1 MKIFISEYN
10 GFCGGVKQA
19 VLKAD
24 RILSEESKLYCYG
37 EIIHNKDVVDKF
49 KEKGMVIVDEPPDDN
64 DAKLLI
70 RSHGVGKDIYDIL
83 EEKNIEIVDATC
95 VKVKKIHKIVEEF
108 KNNGYNI
115 IIVGD
120 KDHPEVQGIAGWC
133 NKEADIIK
141 GPGEL
146 EKIIDLS
153 KKYCLVCQT
162 TFNLNIFEEILKTIE
177 IKNFSNIIVHD
188 TICDATRKRQEACM
202 ALASKCTV
210 MLIVGSKNSSNT
222 KKLYELSKELC
233 ENTFLIQNYKEIPY
247 NYIDKNTIVGVSAGA
262 SAPDWVI
269 EEVIEMLE
277 NLNDNMIEKNEQAE
291 IAEQSEDL
299 EKPELL
305 GEAKTAEQAEPAEEA
320 EPVEAAEQ
328 AEPAEEAEPVE
339 SAEQA
344 EPAEEAEPVEAAEQA
359 EPVQPEAEEK
369 QEQVQETKQTEKKD
383 SMHEL
388 LENYGGVVYIRT
400 GEKVKGTVIYVSPDA
415 VSVNI
420 NYKSDGIITRD
431 EFSMTEV
438 ADLREMVKEGDE
450 IEAVVVKIS
459 DQDGNVVLTR
469 KPLEEQKIWD
479 DLEQQRIRGE
489 IIEIP
494 IVEAS
499 QYGIYGKLNG
509 IKGFIPRN
517 QISIKRD
524 VDPSEYVGKNL
535 KVKILETKNKK
546 GRKQLVLTSRSVE
559 KIEKELKDKEVW
571 ETIQEG
577 EVYEGTVKNLQDYGA
592 FVEINGIDGLL
603 HINEIAWT
611 RIKHPSEVL
620 KPGDKIDVKV
630 KSIDRENKRLSLS
643 YKATVK
649 SPWAKFLDKYQ
660 KGDTVT
666 GLVTRIVD
674 FGAFVKVD
682 DIECLL
688 HIKDLDWART
698 EKVTDV
704 LQEGQEVTAKI
715 LSITRKDRK
724 VGLGLKQLTEH
735 PFDVYAK
742 TLNKDDI
749 IQVEVTRILLDGIHV
764 NANGNIDCFIPIA
777 KVSNEKLRTPAQ
789 VVKVGEIKDA
799 KVQSIDM
806 KGKNLNLTF
815 ILDDKGEEI
824 TEKITY
830 QPEDANFTIGES
842 IGDAL
847 DDLLK

>member
-1 MKIFISEYN
+1 MKILVSEYN
-10 GFCGGVKQA
+10 GFCGGVKAA

-24 RILSEESKLYCYG
+24 KILNDDKKLYSYG
-37 EIIHNKDVVDKF
+37 EIIHNKDVVEKLKD
-49 KEKGMVIVDEPPDDN
+49 KGMVIVDDLPEDN
-64 DAKLLI
+64 DAKFLI
-70 RSHGVGKDIYDIL
+70 RSHGVGKHIYDLL
-83 EEKNIEIVDATC
+83 EEKNIEVVDATC

-108 KNNGYNI
+108 KNKDYNI

-120 KDHPEVQGIAGWC
+120 KNHPEVQGIAGWC
-133 NKEADIIK
+133 NNEADIIK
-141 GPGEL
+141 NPEEL
-146 EKIIDLS
+146 KNIIEPS

-177 IKNFSNIIVHD
+177 INNYDNIIVHN
-188 TICDATRKRQEACM
+188 TICEATRKRQEACV

-210 MLIVGSKNSSNT
+210 MLIVGGKNSSNT

-233 ENTFLIQNYKEIPY
+233 KNTFLIQNYEEIPY

-262 SAPDWVI
+262 SAPDWII
-269 EEVIEMLE
+269 EEVINMLE
-277 NLNDNMIEKNEQAE
+277 NLNNNMNEKNEQAE
-291 IAEQSEDL
+291 HVEQVEQV
-299 EKPELL
+299 
-305 GEAKTAEQAEPAEEA
+305 EQAEFDELEQV
-320 EPVEAAEQ
+320 EPGVF
-328 AEPAEEAEPVE
+328 
-339 SAEQA
+339 
-344 EPAEEAEPVEAAEQA
+344 EQA
-359 EPVQPEAEEK
+359 EPVGYPEYAETEQAEETEEAEAAEQSEQAEK
-369 QEQVQETKQTEKKD
+369 VN

-388 LENYGGVVYIRT
+388 LENYGGVVYIRI

-431 EFSMTEV
+431 EFSLTEV
-438 ADLREMVKEGDE
+438 SDLTEVVKEGDE
-450 IEAVVVKIS
+450 IEAIVVKIS

-469 KPLEEQKIWD
+469 KPLEEQKLWD
-479 DLEQQRIRGE
+479 ELEQTRIQGE

-494 IVEAS
+494 IIEAS
-499 QYGIYGKLNG
+499 QYGIYGKLKG

-517 QISIKRD
+517 QISINRN
-524 VDPSEYVGKNL
+524 VDPSEYVGKTL

-546 GRKQLVLTSRSVE
+546 GRRQLVLTSRAVE
-559 KIEKELKDKEVW
+559 KLEKEAKDKEVW
-571 ETIQEG
+571 ETIKEG
-577 EVYEGTVKNLQDYGA
+577 EIYEGTVKNLQDYGA

-620 KPGDKIDVKV
+620 KTGDKINVKV
-630 KSIDRENKRLSLS
+630 KNVDKENKRLSLS

-666 GLVTRIVD
+666 GVVTRIVD

-704 LQEGQEVTAKI
+704 LQESQEVTAKI

-764 NANGNIDCFIPIA
+764 NANGSIDCFIPIA
-777 KVSNEKLRTPAQ
+777 KVATEKLRTPAQ
-789 VVKVGEIKDA
+789 VVKVGEIKEA
-799 KVQSIDM
+799 KVQNIDL
-806 KGKNLNLTF
+806 KGKNLNLTL
-815 ILDDKGEEI
+815 ILDDKGEE
-824 TEKITY
+824 TTDSTSY
-830 QPEDANFTIGES
+830 QPEDTNFTIGES

>member
-1 MKIFISEYN
+1 MKILVSEYN
-10 GFCGGVKQA
+10 GFCGGVKAA

-24 RILSEESKLYCYG
+24 KILNDDKKLYSYG
-37 EIIHNKDVVDKF
+37 EIIHNKDVVEKLKD
-49 KEKGMVIVDEPPDDN
+49 KGMVIVDDLPEDN
-64 DAKLLI
+64 DAKFLI
-70 RSHGVGKDIYDIL
+70 RSHGVGKHIYDLL
-83 EEKNIEIVDATC
+83 EEKNIEVVDATC

-108 KNNGYNI
+108 KNKDYNI

-120 KDHPEVQGIAGWC
+120 KNHPEVQGIAGWC
-133 NKEADIIK
+133 NNEADIIK
-141 GPGEL
+141 NPEEL
-146 EKIIDLS
+146 KNIIEPS

-177 IKNFSNIIVHD
+177 INNYDNIIVHN
-188 TICDATRKRQEACM
+188 TICEATRKRQEACV

-210 MLIVGSKNSSNT
+210 MLIVGGKNSSNT

-233 ENTFLIQNYKEIPY
+233 KNTFLIQNYEEIPY

-262 SAPDWVI
+262 SAPDWII
-269 EEVIEMLE
+269 EEVINMLE
-277 NLNDNMIEKNEQAE
+277 NLNNNMNEKNEQAE
-291 IAEQSEDL
+291 HVEQV
-299 EKPELL
+299 
-305 GEAKTAEQAEPAEEA
+305 EQAEFDELEQV
-320 EPVEAAEQ
+320 EPGVF
-328 AEPAEEAEPVE
+328 
-339 SAEQA
+339 
-344 EPAEEAEPVEAAEQA
+344 EQA
-359 EPVQPEAEEK
+359 EPVGYPEYAETEQAEETEEAEAAEQSEQAEK
-369 QEQVQETKQTEKKD
+369 VN

-388 LENYGGVVYIRT
+388 LENYGGVVYIRI

-431 EFSMTEV
+431 EFSLTEV
-438 ADLREMVKEGDE
+438 SDLTEVVKEGDE
-450 IEAVVVKIS
+450 IEAIVVKIS

-469 KPLEEQKIWD
+469 KPLEEQKLWD
-479 DLEQQRIRGE
+479 ELEQTRIHGE

-494 IVEAS
+494 IIEAS
-499 QYGIYGKLNG
+499 QYGIYGKLKG

-517 QISIKRD
+517 QISINRN
-524 VDPSEYVGKNL
+524 VDPSEYVGKTL

-546 GRKQLVLTSRSVE
+546 GRRQLVLTSRAVE
-559 KIEKELKDKEVW
+559 KLEKEAKDKEVW
-571 ETIQEG
+571 ETIKEG
-577 EVYEGTVKNLQDYGA
+577 EIYEGTVKNLQDYGA

-620 KPGDKIDVKV
+620 KTGDKINVKV
-630 KSIDRENKRLSLS
+630 KNVDKENKRLSLS

-666 GLVTRIVD
+666 GVVTRIVD

-704 LQEGQEVTAKI
+704 LQESQEVTAKI

-764 NANGNIDCFIPIA
+764 NANGSIDCFIPIA
-777 KVSNEKLRTPAQ
+777 KVATEKLRTPAQ
-789 VVKVGEIKDA
+789 VVKVGEIKEA
-799 KVQSIDM
+799 KVQNIDL
-806 KGKNLNLTF
+806 KGKNL
-815 ILDDKGEEI
+815 
-824 TEKITY
+824 
-830 QPEDANFTIGES
+830 
-842 IGDAL
+842 
-847 DDLLK
+847 

>member
-1 MKIFISEYN
+1 MKILVSEYN
-10 GFCGGVKQA
+10 GFCGGVKAA

-24 RILSEESKLYCYG
+24 KILTEEHKLYSYG
-37 EIIHNKDVVDKF
+37 EIIHNKDVVEKLKD
-49 KEKGMVIVDEPPDDN
+49 KGMVVVNDLPEKN

-70 RSHGVGKDIYDIL
+70 RSHGVGKNFYDNL
-83 EEKNIEIVDATC
+83 EEKNIQVIDATC

-108 KNNGYNI
+108 KNNDYNI

-120 KDHPEVQGIAGWC
+120 ESHPEVQGIAGWC
-133 NKEADIIK
+133 NNEADIIK
-141 GPGEL
+141 GPEEL
-146 EKIIDLS
+146 KKVIDPA

-162 TFNLNIFEEILKTIE
+162 TFNLNIFEEILKAIE
-177 IKNFSNIIVHD
+177 INNYSNIIVHN
-188 TICDATRKRQEACM
+188 TICEATRKRQEACV
-202 ALASKCTV
+202 ALSSKCDV
-210 MLIVGSKNSSNT
+210 MLIIGGKNSSNT
-222 KKLYELSKELC
+222 KKLYELSKDLC

-247 NYIDKNTIVGVSAGA
+247 SYIDKNTIVGVSAGA

-269 EEVIEMLE
+269 EEVINMLE
-277 NLNDNMIEKNEQAE
+277 NLNDNMNEKNVLAEQAE
-291 IAEQSEDL
+291 ITEQSE
-299 EKPELL
+299 ETNQVEL
-305 GEAKTAEQAEPAEEA
+305 AEQAKEADKVEAIEEVETDEEKTEKA
-320 EPVEAAEQ
+320 EPIEETEAAK
-328 AEPAEEAEPVE
+328 
-339 SAEQA
+339 
-344 EPAEEAEPVEAAEQA
+344 
-359 EPVQPEAEEK
+359 QPETAEK
-369 QEQVQETKQTEKKD
+369 AD
-383 SMHEL
+383 SMHDL
-388 LENYGGVVYIRT
+388 LENYGGVANIRT

-431 EFSMTEV
+431 EFSLTEV
-438 ADLREMVKEGDE
+438 TDLTEEVKEGDE

-479 DLEQQRIRGE
+479 DLEQLRINGE
-489 IIEIP
+489 IVEIP
-494 IVEAS
+494 IIEAS
-499 QYGIYGKLNG
+499 QYGIYGKLKG

-517 QISIKRD
+517 QISIKRN

-546 GRKQLVLTSRSVE
+546 GRRQLVLTSRAVE
-559 KIEKELKDKEVW
+559 KIEKEARDKEVW
-571 ETIQEG
+571 ESIQEG
-577 EVYEGTVKNLQDYGA
+577 EIYEGTVKNLQDYGA

-620 KPGDKIDVKV
+620 KPGDKINVKV
-630 KSIDRENKRLSLS
+630 KSVDKENKRLSLS

-649 SPWAKFLDKYQ
+649 SPWAKFLDKHQ
-660 KGDTVT
+660 KGDIVT
-666 GLVTRIVD
+666 GVVTRIVD

-764 NANGNIDCFIPIA
+764 NANGNIDCFIPIS
-777 KVSNEKLRTPAQ
+777 KVSTEKLRTPAQ
-789 VVKVGEIKDA
+789 VVKVGEIREA

-815 ILDDKGEEI
+815 ILDDKSEETSDNI
-824 TEKITY
+824 SYK
-830 QPEDANFTIGES
+830 PEDANFTIGES

-847 DDLLK
+847 NDLLK

>member
-1 MKIFISEYN
+1 MKIIVSEYN
-10 GFCGGVKQA
+10 GFCGGVKAA

-24 RILSEESKLYCYG
+24 KILAEENKLYSYG
-37 EIIHNKDVVDKF
+37 EIIHNKDVVEKLQN
-49 KEKGMVIVDEPPDDN
+49 KGMVIVDELPDNN

-70 RSHGVGKDIYDIL
+70 RSHGVGKHIYEKL
-83 EEKNIEIVDATC
+83 NEKNMEVVDATC

-108 KNNGYNI
+108 KNNDYNI
-115 IIVGD
+115 IVVGD
-120 KDHPEVQGIAGWC
+120 ENHPEVQGIVGWC
-133 NKEADIIK
+133 KEADVIK
-141 GPGEL
+141 NSEEL
-146 EKIIDLS
+146 TKIINPA

-162 TFNLNIFEEILKTIE
+162 TFNSNIFEEISKTIE
-177 IKNFSNIIVHD
+177 INNYSNIVVHD
-188 TICDATRKRQEACM
+188 TICDATKKRQEACVK
-202 ALASKCTV
+202 LASKCMV
-210 MLIVGSKNSSNT
+210 MLIVGGKNSSNT
-222 KKLYELSKELC
+222 KKLYELSKKIC
-233 ENTFLIQNYKEIPY
+233 PNTFLIENYKEIPY

-262 SAPDWVI
+262 SAPDWII
-269 EEVIEMLE
+269 EEVISMLE
-277 NLNDNMIEKNEQAE
+277 NLNNNMNEMNE
-291 IAEQSEDL
+291 E
-299 EKPELL
+299 
-305 GEAKTAEQAEPAEEA
+305 AEQAI
-320 EPVEAAEQ
+320 
-328 AEPAEEAEPVE
+328 
-339 SAEQA
+339 
-344 EPAEEAEPVEAAEQA
+344 
-359 EPVQPEAEEK
+359 EK
-369 QEQVQETKQTEKKD
+369 TEKS

-388 LENYGGVVYIRT
+388 LENYGGVSYIRT
-400 GEKVKGTVIYVSPDA
+400 GEKVKGTVIYVRPDA

-431 EFSMTEV
+431 EYSITEIS
-438 ADLREMVKEGDE
+438 DLTQVIKEGDE
-450 IEAVVVKIS
+450 IEAIVVRIS

-469 KPLEEQKIWD
+469 KPMEEQKTWEE
-479 DLEQQRIRGE
+479 LELMRVQGTIVDTH
-489 IIEIP
+489 

-499 QYGIYGKLNG
+499 QYGIYGKVNG

-517 QISIKRD
+517 QISVNRN
-524 VDPSEYVGKNL
+524 VDPSEFVGKSL

-546 GRKQLVLTSRSVE
+546 GRRQLVLTSRAVE
-559 KIEKELKDKEVW
+559 KIEKEAKDLEVW

-577 EVYEGTVKNLQDYGA
+577 EVYEGTVKNIQDYGA

-620 KPGDKIDVKV
+620 KTGDKIDVKV
-630 KSIDRENKRLSLS
+630 KSIDKENRRLSLS

-660 KGDTVT
+660 KGDNVT
-666 GLVTRIVD
+666 GVVTRIVD

-682 DIECLL
+682 DIECLI

-704 LQEGQEVTAKI
+704 LKEGQEITAKI

-724 VGLGLKQLTEH
+724 VSLGLKQLVEH

-742 TLNKDDI
+742 EINKDDI
-749 IQVEVTRILLDGIHV
+749 IQVEVTRILLDGVHV

-789 VVKVGEIKDA
+789 VVKVGEVKDA
-799 KVQSIDM
+799 KVQNIDM

-815 ILDDKGEEI
+815 ILEDKGEE
-824 TEKITY
+824 TADDLSY
-830 QPEDANFTIGES
+830 QPQDSNFTIGES

-847 DDLLK
+847 GDLLK

>member
-1 MKIFISEYN
+1 MKIIVSEYN
-10 GFCGGVKQA
+10 GFCGGVKAA

-24 RILSEESKLYCYG
+24 KILTDEKKLYCYG
-37 EIIHNKDVVDKF
+37 EIIHNKDVVEKL
-49 KEKGMVIVDEPPDDN
+49 KNKGMVIVDDIPEN
-64 DAKLLI
+64 KDAKFLI
-70 RSHGVGKDIYDIL
+70 RSHGVGKNIYDRL
-83 EEKNIEIVDATC
+83 EEKNIEVIDATC

-108 KNNGYNI
+108 KNKDYNI

-120 KDHPEVQGIAGWC
+120 ENHPEVQGISGWC
-133 NKEADIIK
+133 NYEAVIIK
-141 GPGEL
+141 SPEEL
-146 EKIIDLS
+146 INIIEPT

-162 TFNLNIFEEILKTIE
+162 TFNLNTFEEILKTIE
-177 IKNFSNIIVHD
+177 INNYSNIIVHN
-188 TICDATRKRQEACM
+188 TICDATKKRQEACI
-202 ALASKCTV
+202 ALASKCDI
-210 MLIVGSKNSSNT
+210 MLIVGGKNSSNT

-247 NYIDKNTIVGVSAGA
+247 NYIDKNSIVGVSAGA
-262 SAPDWVI
+262 SAPDWII
-269 EEVIEMLE
+269 EEVINMLE
-277 NLNDNMIEKNEQAE
+277 NLNNNMNEMNEQAE
-291 IAEQSEDL
+291 HADLAEQSE
-299 EKPELL
+299 
-305 GEAKTAEQAEPAEEA
+305 PAELSDKKE
-320 EPVEAAEQ
+320 
-328 AEPAEEAEPVE
+328 
-339 SAEQA
+339 
-344 EPAEEAEPVEAAEQA
+344 
-359 EPVQPEAEEK
+359 
-369 QEQVQETKQTEKKD
+369 QTELVEQSEETEKTETVEQTDKAEKVN

-388 LENYGGVVYIRT
+388 LENYGGVVNLGI

-420 NYKSDGIITRD
+420 NYKSDGIITRED
-431 EFSMTEV
+431 FSLEEVSDLTEV
-438 ADLREMVKEGDE
+438 VKEGDE
-450 IEAVVVKIS
+450 IDAIVVKIS

-479 DLEQQRIRGE
+479 DLEQMRIRGE
-489 IIEIP
+489 IVEIP
-494 IVEAS
+494 IIEAS
-499 QYGIYGKLNG
+499 QHGIYGKLKG

-517 QISIKRD
+517 QISIKRN

-546 GRKQLVLTSRSVE
+546 GRRQLVLTSRAVE
-559 KIEKELKDKEVW
+559 KFEKEIKDNEVW

-577 EVYEGTVKNLQDYGA
+577 EIYEGTVKNLQDYGA

-620 KPGDKIDVKV
+620 KPGDKINVKV
-630 KSIDRENKRLSLS
+630 KNVDKENKRLSLS

-660 KGDTVT
+660 KGDIVT
-666 GLVTRIVD
+666 GVVTRIVD

-698 EKVTDV
+698 EKVTDI

-735 PFDVYAK
+735 PFDLYAK

-777 KVSNEKLRTPAQ
+777 KVSTEKLRTPAQ
-789 VVKVGEIKDA
+789 VVKVGEIVDA

-806 KGKNLNLTF
+806 KGKNLNLTL
-815 ILDDKGEEI
+815 ILDDKSEE
-824 TEKITY
+824 TVENKSY
-830 QPEDANFTIGES
+830 QSEDTNFTIGES

>member
-1 MKIFISEYN
+1 LTDEK
-10 GFCGGVKQA
+10 
-19 VLKAD
+19 
-24 RILSEESKLYCYG
+24 KLYCYG
-37 EIIHNKDVVDKF
+37 EIIHNKDVVEKL
-49 KEKGMVIVDEPPDDN
+49 KNKGMVIVDDIPEN
-64 DAKLLI
+64 KDAKFLI
-70 RSHGVGKDIYDIL
+70 RSHGVGKNIYDRL
-83 EEKNIEIVDATC
+83 EEKNIEVIDATC

-108 KNNGYNI
+108 KNKDYNI
-115 IIVGD
+115 IIVGNEN
-120 KDHPEVQGIAGWC
+120 HPEVQGISGWC
-133 NKEADIIK
+133 NYEAVIIK
-141 GPGEL
+141 SPEEL
-146 EKIIDLS
+146 INIIEPT

-162 TFNLNIFEEILKTIE
+162 TFNLNTFEEILKTIE
-177 IKNFSNIIVHD
+177 INNYSNIIVHN
-188 TICDATRKRQEACM
+188 TICDATRKRQEACI
-202 ALASKCTV
+202 ALASKCDI
-210 MLIVGSKNSSNT
+210 MLIVGGKNSSNT

-247 NYIDKNTIVGVSAGA
+247 NYIDKNSIVGVSAGA
-262 SAPDWVI
+262 SAPDWII
-269 EEVIEMLE
+269 EEVINMLE
-277 NLNDNMIEKNEQAE
+277 NLNNNMNEMNEQAE
-291 IAEQSEDL
+291 HADLAEQSE
-299 EKPELL
+299 
-305 GEAKTAEQAEPAEEA
+305 PAELSDKKE
-320 EPVEAAEQ
+320 
-328 AEPAEEAEPVE
+328 
-339 SAEQA
+339 
-344 EPAEEAEPVEAAEQA
+344 
-359 EPVQPEAEEK
+359 
-369 QEQVQETKQTEKKD
+369 QTELVEQSEETEKTETVEQTDKAEKVN

-388 LENYGGVVYIRT
+388 LENYGGVVNIGI

-420 NYKSDGIITRD
+420 NYKSDGIITRED
-431 EFSMTEV
+431 FSLEEVSDLTEV
-438 ADLREMVKEGDE
+438 VKEGDE
-450 IEAVVVKIS
+450 IDAIVVKIS

-479 DLEQQRIRGE
+479 DLEQMRIRGE
-489 IIEIP
+489 IVEIP
-494 IVEAS
+494 IIEAS
-499 QYGIYGKLNG
+499 QHGIYGKLKG

-517 QISIKRD
+517 QISIKRN

-546 GRKQLVLTSRSVE
+546 GRRQLVLTSRAVE
-559 KIEKELKDKEVW
+559 KFEKEIKDNEVW

-577 EVYEGTVKNLQDYGA
+577 EIYEGTVKNLQDYGA

-620 KPGDKIDVKV
+620 KPGDKINVKV
-630 KSIDRENKRLSLS
+630 KNVDKENKRLSLS

-660 KGDTVT
+660 KGDIVT
-666 GLVTRIVD
+666 GVVTRIVD

-698 EKVTDV
+698 EKVTDI

-735 PFDVYAK
+735 PFDLYAK

-777 KVSNEKLRTPAQ
+777 KVSTEKLRTPAQ
-789 VVKVGEIKDA
+789 VVKVGEIVDA

-806 KGKNLNLTF
+806 KGKNLNLTL
-815 ILDDKGEEI
+815 ILDDKSEE
-824 TEKITY
+824 TVENKSY
-830 QPEDANFTIGES
+830 QSEDTNFTIGES